1 MKNLQLTKEQF
12 ELISDTLSDNLKESF
27 EDALIEAEPD
37 HIIGLVD
44 LMVKL
49 EIEPYKEDKDY
60 FEMYKEEL
68 TRR

>member
-1 MKNLQLTKEQF
+1 MKNLQLTKGQF